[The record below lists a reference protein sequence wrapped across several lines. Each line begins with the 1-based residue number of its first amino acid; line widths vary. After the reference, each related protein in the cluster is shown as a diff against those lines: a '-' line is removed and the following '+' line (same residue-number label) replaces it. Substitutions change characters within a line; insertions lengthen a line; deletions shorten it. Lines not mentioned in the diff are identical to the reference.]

1 MASVSM
7 EFCRKIGVL
16 KLNRGI
22 TNAISLDFVRE
33 LSGNLNKLED
43 NPDVQGMVLTSA
55 NEKFFSIGFDI
66 PELYEYNKNEFYEFF
81 HSFNRLC
88 IDLYRCSKP
97 VIAAIN
103 GHATAG
109 GCILALC
116 CDYRFIA
123 AGKKL
128 MGVNEIKLGVPI
140 PYPADCILR
149 ELVGFHKAREI
160 TDSGEFYPPEQL
172 LHLGMVDK
180 VIPLPQLHSE
190 SINKAETLGS
200 FPAEGFSMIKQNRV
214 ERVAEQVLKHLD
226 EKEQYFLDC
235 WFSQNAR
242 ERLKEAAKKF

>member
-1 MASVSM
+1 MASVSV
-7 EFCRKIGVL
+7 EFHQNIGVM

-22 TNAISLDFVRE
+22 TNAINLDLVRE
-33 LSGNLNKLED
+33 LSGSLDKLKD
-43 NPDVQGMVLTSA
+43 NPDVHGIVLTSA
-55 NEKFFSIGFDI
+55 NEKFFSIGFAI
-66 PELYEYNKNEFYEFF
+66 PELYEYNKEEFHEFY

-88 IDLYRCSKP
+88 IDLYRFPKP

-140 PYPADCILR
+140 PFPADCILR

-160 TDSGEFYPPEQL
+160 TDSGNFYLPDQL
-172 LHLGMVDK
+172 LQFGMVDK
-180 VIPLPQLHSE
+180 IVPLPQLQSE
-190 SINKAETLGS
+190 SIGKAQLLGS
-200 FPAEGFSMIKQNRV
+200 FPAEGFSMIKQNRA
-214 ERVAEQVLKHLD
+214 ERVEEQIRRHLD
-226 EKEQYFLDC
+226 KKEQYFLDC
-235 WFSQNAR
+235 WFSESAR